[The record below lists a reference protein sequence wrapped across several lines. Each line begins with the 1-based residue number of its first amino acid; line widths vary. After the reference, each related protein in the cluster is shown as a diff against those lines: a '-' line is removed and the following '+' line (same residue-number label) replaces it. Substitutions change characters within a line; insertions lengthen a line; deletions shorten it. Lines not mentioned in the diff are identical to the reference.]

1 MVDEMKFKFFEEDK
15 KKYYDWDVPCRYY
28 RFYGV
33 PPSQECPLHIGV
45 LVLFEMRKTC
55 RKFSPD
61 ANYTIRKNP

>member
-15 KKYYDWDVPCRYY
+15 KKYYDWDVPCRYC

-45 LVLFEMRKTC
+45 LVPVEMRKTC